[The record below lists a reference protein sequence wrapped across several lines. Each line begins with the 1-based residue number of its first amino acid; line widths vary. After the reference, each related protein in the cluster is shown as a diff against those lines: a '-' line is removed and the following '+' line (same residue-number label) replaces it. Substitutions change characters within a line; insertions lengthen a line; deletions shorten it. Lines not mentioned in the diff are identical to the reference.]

1 MTGNPLVDEWL
12 QKAEDDRTAALHL
25 HAATP
30 QLADQIGF
38 HAQQCAE
45 KYLQAYLIAQGEMPE
60 HTHDLERLCACCEV
74 HAADF
79 ATLRPGLPALTN
91 FAVGY
96 RYPSL
101 SATPAE
107 AAQALTDA
115 EAVRALVRAK
125 LGLPHS

>member
-1 MTGNPLVDEWL
+1 MRRKV
-12 QKAEDDRTAALHL
+12 
-25 HAATP
+25 P
-30 QLADQIGF
+30 QSLFD
-38 HAQQCAE
+38 
-45 KYLQAYLIAQGEMPE
+45 AQGETPAQ
-60 HTHDLERLCACCEV
+60 THDLERLCACCEA

-79 ATLRPGLPALTN
+79 VTLRPGLPALTN

-115 EAVRALVRAK
+115 DAVRALVRTK
-125 LGLPHS
+125 LGLPPS